1 MNIFN
6 FGTNLGLTGGKYL
19 AKVIFDVKIEISVF
33 EISHVQNFKIFWAL
47 LIGGTNLGLTGGNNI
62 S

>member
-1 MNIFN
+1 M
-6 FGTNLGLTGGKYL
+6 GLTGGKYL
-19 AKVIFDVKIEISVF
+19 AKVIFDVKIEISIF

>member
-1 MNIFN
+1 MS
-6 FGTNLGLTGGKYL
+6 
-19 AKVIFDVKIEISVF
+19 KVIFDIKIKISIF